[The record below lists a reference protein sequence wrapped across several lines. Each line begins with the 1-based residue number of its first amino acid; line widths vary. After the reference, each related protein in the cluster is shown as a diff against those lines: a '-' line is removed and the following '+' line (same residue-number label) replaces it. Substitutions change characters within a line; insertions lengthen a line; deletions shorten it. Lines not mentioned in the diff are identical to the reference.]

1 MSYSPRLDSF
11 PRQYAR
17 TRQFR
22 LGEPRSFTLSPDGAR
37 AVFLRSR
44 AGDDPT
50 HCLWVHDIASGE
62 ERCAVDPATLGVD
75 EEHAIPQEERA
86 RRERVRESGGG
97 IVAYAADRAVTVA
110 TFALGGQLWVCDL
123 GRERAARRLGVG
135 GPIVD
140 PRVDPTGQRVAYVHD
155 RALYVVDRDVPE
167 PRLVAGE
174 DNPDVSWGLAE
185 FIAAEEMGRTRGFW
199 WSPDG
204 QRLAVARVDVGPV
217 ARWHVA
223 DAAEPSRPPAVLRY
237 PAAGTD
243 NADVRLAV
251 VGLDGRRVDVRW
263 DQATFE
269 YLAAVHWGK
278 QGPLTLVVQSRD
290 QRTAQ
295 ILTADPETGATAVAQ
310 EDTDP
315 CWIDLVDG
323 TPRWLG
329 QGRLVTTVVA
339 DGARR
344 VAVDGAPL
352 SPPGL
357 HIRRVVHAGESGII
371 VTASEED
378 PAAVSVWRI
387 PASGGAPGGA
397 PEPLSERHGV
407 TDAAGND
414 KALVLI
420 ARDLDRHGA
429 RTTAHGVS
437 GRSAIRSYP
446 ETPQLAPRVE
456 LLQLGA
462 RALRAALVLP
472 RDWEPGQ
479 GPLPVLMDPYG
490 GPHSQRVL
498 RSRNAYLVPQWFADQ
513 GFAVLIADGRG
524 TPGRGT
530 GWERAV
536 AGDLAGPPLE
546 DQVDALAAAA
556 QERPEGLDLAR
567 VAIRGWSFGG
577 FLAALAV
584 LRRPDVFHAAIA
596 GAPVTD
602 WALYDTHYTER
613 YLGLPQKQPE
623 AYRRS
628 SLLDDAA
635 RLERPLLLIHG
646 LADDNVVAAH
656 TLRLSR
662 ALLEAGRPHT
672 VLPLPGVTH
681 ITPQEQVA
689 ENLLLLQLDFL
700 QKALGL
706 TR

>member
-1 MSYSPRLDSF
+1 M
-11 PRQYAR
+11 
-17 TRQFR
+17 
-22 LGEPRSFTLSPDGAR
+22 
-37 AVFLRSR
+37 FLRSR
-44 AGDDPT
+44 AGDDPV
-50 HCLWVHDIASGE
+50 HCLWVHDVASGE
-62 ERCAVDPATLGVD
+62 ERCIADPAALGAGD
-75 EEHAIPQEERA
+75 ERMIPPEERA
-86 RRERVRESGGG
+86 RRERVRESAGG
-97 IVAYAADRAVTVA
+97 IVAYAADGAVTVA

-123 GRERAARRLGVG
+123 GGAARRLDVEA
-135 GPIVD
+135 PVVD
-140 PRVDPTGQRVAYVHD
+140 PRVDPTGQRVAYVHK
-155 RALYVVDRDVPE
+155 RALYVAELSAPE
-167 PRLVAGE
+167 PRLIAGE

-199 WSPDG
+199 WSPNG

-217 ARWHVA
+217 TRWHVA
-223 DAAEPSRPPAVLRY
+223 DAVEPASPPAVLRY

-251 VGLDGRRVDVRW
+251 IRLDGGCVDVDW
-263 DQATFE
+263 DRAAFE
-269 YLAAVHWGK
+269 YLAAVHWGI

-290 QRTAQ
+290 QRTVR
-295 ILTADPETGATAVAQ
+295 ILAADPETGATTVVR
-310 EDTDP
+310 EDSDP
-315 CWIDLVDG
+315 CWVDLVG
-323 TPRWLG
+323 GVPRWLER
-329 QGRLVTTVVA
+329 GRLVTTVVA
-339 DGARR
+339 DGTCRI
-344 VAVDGAPL
+344 AVDGVPV

-357 HIRRVVHAGESGII
+357 HVRRVVHAGESGIV
-371 VTASEED
+371 VTASGED
-378 PAAVSVWRI
+378 PTAVSVWRI
-387 PASGGAPGGA
+387 PVSDGQ
-397 PEPLSERHGV
+397 PEPLGGPQGV
-407 TDAAGND
+407 TEAVGND
-414 KALVLI
+414 KALVRI

-429 RTTAHGVS
+429 QTTVHGVG
-437 GRSAIRSYP
+437 GRSTIRSHP
-446 ETPQLAPRVE
+446 QTPLLTPRVE
-456 LLQLGA
+456 LLKLGA

-479 GPLPVLMDPYG
+479 GLLPVLMDPYG
-490 GPHSQRVL
+490 GPHAQRVL

-524 TPGRGT
+524 SPARGVD
-530 GWERAV
+530 WERAV
-536 AGDLAGPPLE
+536 AGDLAEPPLT
-546 DQVDALAAAA
+546 DQIDALAAAVQA
-556 QERPEGLDLAR
+556 RPDALDPAR

-628 SLLDDAA
+628 ALLDDAA

-672 VLPLPGVTH
+672 VLPLSGVTH
-681 ITPQEQVA
+681 MTPQEQVA

-700 QKALGL
+700 QRALGL
-706 TR
+706 GLGRE